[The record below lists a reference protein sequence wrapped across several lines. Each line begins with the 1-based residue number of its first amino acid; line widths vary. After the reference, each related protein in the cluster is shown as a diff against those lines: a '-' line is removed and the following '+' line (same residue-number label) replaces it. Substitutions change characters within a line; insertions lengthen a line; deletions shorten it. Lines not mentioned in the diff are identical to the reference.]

1 MRLLAVVIKA
11 SSIKVAKKHL
21 KSIYKELSL
30 DVTNKT
36 WSFDEDENEVCI
48 QMADLFHQPT
58 QTYDIVHDDKVTLI
72 YSKERMKIKD
82 DIDKKKIDKAY
93 EEL

>member
-30 DVTNKT
+30 DITNKT

-48 QMADLFHQPT
+48 QMADLF
-58 QTYDIVHDDKVTLI
+58 Y
-72 YSKERMKIKD
+72 
-82 DIDKKKIDKAY
+82 
-93 EEL
+93 